1 MGEKGGGGKPGQADR
16 GWGTR
21 TGGVKSEEYR
31 VDEWG

>member
-1 MGEKGGGGKPGQADR
+1 MGEKGGGENPGQADR
-16 GWGTR
+16 GR